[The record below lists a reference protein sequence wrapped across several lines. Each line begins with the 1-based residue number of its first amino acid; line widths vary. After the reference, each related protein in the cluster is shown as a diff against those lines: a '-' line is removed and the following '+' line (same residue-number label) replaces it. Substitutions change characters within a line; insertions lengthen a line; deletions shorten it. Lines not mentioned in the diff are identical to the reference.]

1 MFKNL
6 IFFVLG
12 VVVLFGVLSCRGSS
26 GEIDYEDILKDS
38 IQVEKLGQGRVKI
51 SWDATKGAEFYEIKY
66 KIKDEKKLF
75 GGEEITKIS
84 EFPSIV
90 LDELE
95 EDVSWIFSVRAS
107 TSKKWISIV
116 FMSNI
121 AKPQLSLTPTNSVYD
136 TIAIELYG
144 EVGTKVFINNID
156 SGKVIQSNGRV
167 EIILDTPAPQETCS
181 CIFNFQIY
189 LEDDNGN
196 RSDILELII
205 TRDI

>member
-1 MFKNL
+1 
-6 IFFVLG
+6 
-12 VVVLFGVLSCRGSS
+12 
-26 GEIDYEDILKDS
+26 
-38 IQVEKLGQGRVKI
+38 
-51 SWDATKGAEFYEIKY
+51 
-66 KIKDEKKLF
+66 
-75 GGEEITKIS
+75 
-84 EFPSIV
+84 
-90 LDELE
+90 
-95 EDVSWIFSVRAS
+95 
-107 TSKKWISIV
+107 
-116 FMSNI
+116 MSNI